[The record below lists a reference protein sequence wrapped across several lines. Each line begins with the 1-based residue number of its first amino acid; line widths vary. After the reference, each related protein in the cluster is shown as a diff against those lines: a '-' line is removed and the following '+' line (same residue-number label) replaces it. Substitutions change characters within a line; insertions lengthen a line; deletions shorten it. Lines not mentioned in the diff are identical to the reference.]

1 MSMYITNA
9 VAIIIRVPTTAE
21 ILTRKITRKI
31 TVTVKEYVSIES
43 LSP

>member
-9 VAIIIRVPTTAE
+9 AAIIITVPTTAE
-21 ILTRKITRKI
+21 ILTRKITI
-31 TVTVKEYVSIES
+31 TVKEYVSIES